1 MERRNTYYVKKPVEK
16 GADLRAKACGRM
28 FQPGSS
34 DPASTLL
41 LKHLLQR
48 EFKNKDTK
56 HLSRKLTEWAY
67 GPISCSLYDLEA
79 LDTYGDKGSILELVV
94 HGSDNPQRRFD

>member
-1 MERRNTYYVKKPVEK
+1 MTVPLSALVP
-16 GADLRAKACGRM
+16 LHTL
-28 FQPGSS
+28 S
-34 DPASTLL
+34 DREMCLPLCPTQL

-56 HLSRKLTEWAY
+56 HLSRKFTEWAY

-94 HGSDNPQRRFD
+94 HGSDNPVSCRIYLQSRSQYLSF